1 VRFLLVLPAI
11 SALAGCGTITR
22 GTTEQVQIL
31 SNPPD
36 AVATTSLGHSCR
48 TPCTLTV
55 SRKDEFVVS
64 VRKDGFEP
72 AQVPV
77 TTALAGT
84 GGAAFAGNILLGG
97 VVGMGTDVVTG
108 AALDHAP
115 NPVSVALAPE
125 SPPPPA
131 PARLSAAE
139 PPRRRNVSIVARTAP
154 SPAPARPSEQA
165 RRE

>member
-1 VRFLLVLPAI
+1 
-11 SALAGCGTITR
+11 
-22 GTTEQVQIL
+22 
-31 SNPPD
+31 
-36 AVATTSLGHSCR
+36 VATTSLGHSCR

-125 SPPPPA
+125 APPPPPA
-131 PARLSAAE
+131 RISEAE

>member
-1 VRFLLVLPAI
+1 MRVLFAI
-11 SALAGCGTITR
+11 IALPALAGCGTVTR

-48 TPCTLTV
+48 TPCTLTIG
-55 SRKDEFVVS
+55 RKDEFTVS

-77 TTALAGT
+77 TTEVAGA
-84 GGAAFAGNILLGG
+84 GGAAFAGNLLVGG
-97 VVGMGTDVVTG
+97 IVGMGTDAITG

-125 SPPPPA
+125 APPPQRLSSVAPTRRSGVSVVAKTAPA
-131 PARLSAAE
+131 PAA
-139 PPRRRNVSIVARTAP
+139 
-154 SPAPARPSEQA
+154 ARPTTEA